1 MTESCT
7 KDTACVI
14 AEARLRGASE
24 AAAYQARAAVLTE
37 QPGERTQL

>member
-14 AEARLRGASE
+14 AEARLSDSGE
-24 AAAYQARAAVLTE
+24 AAAYQDRAAVLTE
-37 QPGERTQL
+37 QPGERTRL